1 MDSALLRI
9 PLLNKIYSA
18 TKQVNDAFSSTNKTA
33 FRTVVLVEFPHAGVY
48 SIGFI
53 TSDQQG
59 EVQAKTGQKV
69 VCVFVPATPNPT
81 SGFLLMVPEDKV
93 IKLDMSV
100 PDAIKYVI
108 SLGAILPGIP
118 PLPARTQRLAQRGT
132 LARGSLHPMIETAA
146 GLVLR
151 TRPLT
156 ETSLIVHWLTP
167 DLGRVATV
175 AKGAHRPKS
184 PFRGKMDLFYLAD
197 FSFSRSR
204 RSELHT
210 LREVSLRETHS
221 GLRKDLGRLQQAAY
235 CTALVEQAT
244 ETETPL
250 PHVFALM
257 TGPGTPGGATAE
269 AATIFSFELKLLTEQ
284 GLKPDLDKSKL
295 NPGTQQLVKTLLG
308 SDWQVV
314 ACLRPTGA
322 QAAELSQFLHGFVL
336 YHLGRIPRGRD
347 AALGLPS

>member
-1 MDSALLRI
+1 
-9 PLLNKIYSA
+9 
-18 TKQVNDAFSSTNKTA
+18 
-33 FRTVVLVEFPHAGVY
+33 
-48 SIGFI
+48 
-53 TSDQQG
+53 
-59 EVQAKTGQKV
+59 
-69 VCVFVPATPNPT
+69 
-81 SGFLLMVPEDKV
+81 
-93 IKLDMSV
+93 
-100 PDAIKYVI
+100 
-108 SLGAILPGIP
+108 
-118 PLPARTQRLAQRGT
+118 
-132 LARGSLHPMIETAA
+132 MIETAA

-156 ETSLIVHWLTP
+156 ETSLIVQWLTP

-184 PFRGKMDLFYLAD
+184 PFRGRLDLFYQAD

-235 CTALVEQAT
+235 CAALVEQAT

-257 TGPGTPGGATAE
+257 TGFLGHLVARPQE
-269 AATIFSFELKLLTEQ
+269 AATVFSFELKLLTEL
-284 GLKPDLDKSKL
+284 GLKPDLDNSKL
-295 NPGTQQLVKTLLG
+295 NPGTKQLVKTLTG
-308 SDWQVV
+308 SDWPVV

-322 QAAELSQFLHGFVL
+322 QAAELSQFLHGFVS
-336 YHLGRIPRGRD
+336 YHLGRIPNGRD
-347 AALGLPS
+347 AALGSPP